1 MVTVTRRFL
10 TLAEVVEQLNISPGK
25 GYELVRSGELRA
37 MQIGGRGQWRIAPED
52 LDEFVAR
59 MYAKA
64 DEQRRATQSE
74 V

>member
-1 MVTVTRRFL
+1 MGGVTRKFL

-37 MQIGGRGQWRIAPED
+37 MQIGGRGQWRIDPAD

-64 DEQRRATQSE
+64 DEQRRSMHTES
-74 V
+74 

>member
-1 MVTVTRRFL
+1 MGGVTRKFL

-37 MQIGGRGQWRIAPED
+37 MQIGGRGQWRIDPAD

-64 DEQRRATQSE
+64 DEQRRSMQTES
-74 V
+74 

>member
-1 MVTVTRRFL
+1 MGGVTRKFL

-37 MQIGGRGQWRIAPED
+37 MQIGGRGQWRVDPAD
-52 LDEFVAR
+52 LDDFVAR

-64 DEQRRATQSE
+64 DEQRRTLQTES
-74 V
+74 

>member
-1 MVTVTRRFL
+1 MVGVARKFL

-37 MQIGGRGQWRIAPED
+37 MQIGGRGQWRIDPAD

-64 DEQRRATQSE
+64 DEQRRAVQTES
-74 V
+74 